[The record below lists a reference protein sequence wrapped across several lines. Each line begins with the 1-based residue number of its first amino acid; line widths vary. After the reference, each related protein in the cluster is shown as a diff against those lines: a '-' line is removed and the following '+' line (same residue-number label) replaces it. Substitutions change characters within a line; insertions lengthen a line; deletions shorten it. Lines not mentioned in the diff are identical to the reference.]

1 MRVFAFL
8 AALALIA
15 APVGV
20 SSVAY
25 ADGIERAPAP
35 RPRPRPRP
43 APRIE
48 APPPPAPV
56 VPTGPEAINLPASFF
71 VGGGGVGTE
80 IGTGYVGGGSTVI
93 VRGGSASAF
102 AFASASARAS
112 AGGRGFGGG
121 GHGGCG
127 GCGGH

>member
-48 APPPPAPV
+48 APPPVV
-56 VPTGPEAINLPASFF
+56 VPAGPEAINLPASFF
-71 VGGGGVGTE
+71 IGGGGVGTE
-80 IGTGYVGGGSTVI
+80 IGTGYVGGGTTVI
-93 VRGGSASAF
+93 VRGGSSSAF

-112 AGGRGFGGG
+112 AGGHGFGGHHG
-121 GHGGCG
+121 GGCG
-127 GCGGH
+127 GCGH

>member
-20 SSVAY
+20 SSIAY

-35 RPRPRPRP
+35 RPRPRPQ
-43 APRIE
+43 PRIE
-48 APPPPAPV
+48 APPAPAPV
-56 VPTGPEAINLPASFF
+56 PAGPETVNLPASFF
-71 VGGGGVGTE
+71 IGGGGVGTE
-80 IGTGYVGGGSTVI
+80 IGTGYVGGGATVI
-93 VRGGSASAF
+93 VQGGRASAF

-121 GHGGCG
+121 HGGRGGCG
-127 GCGGH
+127 GCGSH

>member
-15 APVGV
+15 APVAGV

-25 ADGIERAPAP
+25 ADGIERPPAP
-35 RPRPRPRP
+35 RPRPRPTP

-48 APPPPAPV
+48 APAPAPI

-71 VGGGGVGTE
+71 IGGGGVGTE
-80 IGTGYVGGGSTVI
+80 IGTGYVGGGTTVI

-112 AGGRGFGGG
+112 GGGRGG
-121 GHGGCG
+121 GHGGGCG

>member
-15 APVGV
+15 APVAGAT
-20 SSVAY
+20 SAY
-25 ADGIERAPAP
+25 ADGIERPPAPLP
-35 RPRPRPRP
+35 RPRPQQRVQ
-43 APRIE
+43 A
-48 APPPPAPV
+48 PPPAPIPAPV
-56 VPTGPEAINLPASFF
+56 LPAGPETVTLPASFF
-71 VGGGGVGTE
+71 MGGGGVGTE
-80 IGTGYVGGGSTVI
+80 IGAGYVGGGTTVI

-112 AGGRGFGGG
+112 GGG
-121 GHGGCG
+121 HGGSHGGCG